1 MPFAEL
7 VAPLAVDKFIS
18 DYWTRRAVHLF
29 VEGRTF
35 ADRFGWDGVNAIL
48 NARGLGSSKVRV
60 VLAGNE
66 IPESRFSTSGD
77 SRAIDPHAVLGWFDQ
92 GATLVLTQADSHWPP
107 LAAVVRGVQD
117 FFLEDVNVN
126 VYCSPGEIQGVDCH
140 YDLHEVFVLQVEGAK
155 RWKIF
160 EPTVDAPLARFRK
173 EDAPTEDTT
182 PYLDVVLRKGEVLY
196 VPRGHWHYAVADGSA
211 SVHVTIGVRCRTG
224 KTFLDWLAGELSTHA
239 CWRQNLPLADRP
251 VDDAWAA
258 QLKRSLVDK
267 LGDPDLF
274 DRFRAWTRD
283 NARVAAEVNAPYQ
296 IEAEDVP
303 IDALRFARPAG
314 RRPIVTEGEPGQVT
328 VSSAG
333 SELALEGVDASLLRQ
348 LFAEESFTA
357 ADVARWRP
365 GVNMDD
371 VAGLLTA
378 FVKSGLLL
386 ASRD

>member
-1 MPFAEL
+1 MSFRVPFAEL
-7 VAPLAVDKFIS
+7 VAPLAVDRFL
-18 DYWTRRAVHLF
+18 DEYWTRRAAHLC
-29 VEGRTF
+29 VSGRTF
-35 ADRFGWDGVNAIL
+35 SDRFGWDGVNAIL
-48 NARGLGSSKVRV
+48 NARGAGASKVRV
-60 VLAGNE
+60 VLKGNE
-66 IPESRFSTSGD
+66 IPESAVDR
-77 SRAIDPHAVLGWFDQ
+77 HAVLGWFDQ

-107 LAAVVRGVQD
+107 LADVVRGVQD
-117 FFLEDVNVN
+117 FFLEDVNAN

-155 RWKIF
+155 RWRIF
-160 EPTVDAPLARFRK
+160 EPTSDAPLERFKR
-173 EDAPTEDTT
+173 EDAPAENAT

-224 KTFLDWLAGELSTHA
+224 KSFLDWLAGELNAQA
-239 CWRQNLPLADRP
+239 CWRRNLPLADRP
-251 VDDAWAA
+251 AGAEWAA

-267 LGDPDLF
+267 LGEPDLF
-274 DRFRAWTRD
+274 DRFHASTRASS
-283 NARVAAEVNAPYQ
+283 RVAPEVNAPYQ

-303 IDALRFARPAG
+303 VAALRFARPTG
-314 RRPIVTEGEPGQVT
+314 RRPVVTEETPGQVT
-328 VSSAG
+328 VSSGA

-348 LFAEESFTA
+348 LFAAESFTA
-357 ADVARWRP
+357 DDVAQWRP
-365 GVNMDD
+365 GIDMDD